1 MSEVSISQQSVSAS
15 NSAPKAGPGLKDLF
29 RSGDKVKIAATGLTL
44 ALAIMVAVVLV
55 LQFVKQERARDMVG
69 WQTRLGIVADSR
81 AGAISDWVTRQFA
94 ELKALSENPTLALYM
109 SQLQT
114 GGDPDAAEAEYL
126 RNLLSV
132 TAERAGFSA
141 NRGEG
146 VRANVAR
153 AGSAGLVIIDMKG
166 RLLVGTPNPP
176 ALEGPVRQFIGAIGE
191 PWKTPDGR
199 TLIDMFQGPDG
210 KTLIG
215 FAVPIFAVQTDA
227 KPQNQI
233 GVILGL
239 KTLGEDLFGLLKQP
253 GDTGASTEAVLVR
266 AEGGVIDYL
275 SPLQDATKPL
285 GRKLATNTP
294 NLAAAYAI
302 ARPGGFNRR
311 IDYRGKP
318 VIFVSRAIANTPWTL
333 YYKVDV
339 AEALGPSESRL
350 RRMMLIFFLVI
361 GVVAIAIVAVWY
373 KGASKRAS
381 DAARK
386 AKDLADRY
394 EEQRNFLRL
403 LTDSQPNANSII
415 DVTGHFQFANL
426 ECGRRVG
433 MNHEDIVGKNITNV
447 FGPER
452 ARDYDRLNREA
463 LDEKRMIT
471 GVHRYQNGK
480 GPVIVQSLH
489 VPMAKTSETPEGVL
503 LVEEDITSAI
513 TERERRERVLRQ
525 LVGTLVTVVDARDPN
540 ASHHS
545 SRVAR
550 VSRAIAR
557 EMDLDHV
564 EADTA
569 EFAGNLMNIGK
580 ILVPID
586 VLTKTGPLTDDE
598 IKMIRNSI
606 QQGADLLE
614 TIEFDGPIAE
624 TIRQVQERY
633 DGRGGPQGLAGEDI
647 LVTARIVSVAN
658 AFVAMV
664 SPRAHRDGMDFDAA
678 LETLL
683 KGSGESYDRKVVAA
697 LVNYLE
703 NRDGRLVLAD
713 LPDKPE
719 ETSPPA

>member
-1 MSEVSISQQSVSAS
+1 MSEVSSEPKTETAS
-15 NSAPKAGPGLKDLF
+15 GPSSGLKGRF
-29 RSGDKVKIAATGLTL
+29 KTGDRTKIAATGLML
-44 ALAIMVAVVLV
+44 ALAVMVAVVLV
-55 LQFVKQERARDMVG
+55 LQFVKQERVRDLVG

-81 AGAISDWVTRQFA
+81 AGAVSDWVKRQFT

-109 SQLQT
+109 TQLQT

-132 TAERAGFSA
+132 TAERAGFSSNA
-141 NRGEG
+141 GEG

-153 AGSAGLVIIDMKG
+153 TRSAGLVIIDMKG

-176 ALEGPVRQFIGAIGE
+176 ALDGPVRAFIASIGK

-199 TLIDMFQGPDG
+199 ALIDMFEGPSG
-210 KTLIG
+210 QPLIG
-215 FAVPIFAVQTDA
+215 FAVPVFAVQSDSR
-227 KPQNQI
+227 PENQI

-239 KTLGEDLFGLLKQP
+239 KTVGEDVFGLLKQP
-253 GDTGASTEAVLVR
+253 GDTGGTTEAVLVR
-266 AEGGVIDYL
+266 AAGGVIDYL
-275 SPLQDATKPL
+275 SPLQDRTKPL

-302 ARPGGFNRR
+302 ARPGGFSQRT
-311 IDYRGKP
+311 DYRGKP
-318 VIFVSRAIANTPWTL
+318 VLFVSRAVTGTPWTL
-333 YYKVDV
+333 YYKVDT
-339 AEALGPSESRL
+339 AESLGPSQSRL

-361 GVVAIAIVAVWY
+361 GVVAIAVIAVWY
-373 KGASKRAS
+373 KGASKRAG
-381 DAARK
+381 DAARR
-386 AKDLADRY
+386 ANDLADRY

-415 DVTGHFQFANL
+415 DVTGHFRFANV

-433 MNHEDIVGKNITNV
+433 MDHEDMVGKNIINV

-463 LDEKRMIT
+463 LEEKRMTT

-480 GPVIVQSLH
+480 GPVVVQSVH
-489 VPMAKTSETPEGVL
+489 VPMAETSETPEGVL
-503 LVEEDITSAI
+503 MVEEDITGAI

-550 VSRAIAR
+550 VARAISV
-557 EMDLDHV
+557 EMDLDPV
-564 EADTA
+564 EAETA

-586 VLTKTGPLTDDE
+586 VLTKTGPLSDIE

-606 QQGADLLE
+606 QEGADLLE
-614 TIEFDGPIAE
+614 SIEFDGPLAE

-633 DGRGGPQGLAGEDI
+633 DGRGGPQGLSGEDI
-647 LVTARIVSVAN
+647 LVTSRVVSVAN

-664 SPRAHRDGMDFDAA
+664 SPRAHRDGMDFDKAM
-678 LETLL
+678 ETLL
-683 KGSGESYDRKVVAA
+683 KGSGEAYDRKVVAA

-703 NRDGRLVLAD
+703 NRDGRLALSD
-713 LPDKPE
+713 LPEKPE
-719 ETSPPA
+719 ETGAPA